1 MAMERISA
9 KKMSVAT
16 RLLFS
21 LAAIAIAAPSVALE
35 LPRPSP
41 VPGGVALVPLD
52 GIFQTTPTVHYH
64 HKRVLVARDG
74 ERWVAVVG
82 IPLSDRPGRHEIQ
95 VRDQRGRPR
104 RVGFMVKAKDYE
116 TQRLTI
122 KDKRKVE
129 PNAEDMKRIRRE
141 TARIQAAF
149 TTWTEEPLA
158 TMRMPAPID
167 GVRSS
172 SFGLRRIFNGQPRK
186 PHSGMDIAAPAGTLI
201 HAPADG
207 RVINVGD
214 YFFNGNSI
222 FIDHGQG
229 LITMYCHLQE
239 IRVHEGQMVHRGDIL
254 GTVGQTGR
262 VTGPHL
268 HWSISLND
276 ARIDPALFI
285 SDE

>member
-1 MAMERISA
+1 MDRKATRRT
-9 KKMSVAT
+9 SVAT
-16 RLLFS
+16 RLLVLS
-21 LAAIAIAAPSVALE
+21 AAIGVTAPSVALE

-41 VPGGVALVPLD
+41 VPGGIALVALD
-52 GIFQTTPTVHYH
+52 GTFQTAPTVHYH
-64 HKRVLVARDG
+64 HDRVLVAQDG
-74 ERWVAVVG
+74 DRWIAVVG

-95 VRDQRGRPR
+95 VRDQRGRDR
-104 RVGFMVKAKDYE
+104 RVGFMVQSKEYQ

-141 TARIQAAF
+141 TARITAAF
-149 TTWTEEPLA
+149 TTWTDEPLA
-158 TMRMPAPID
+158 TLRMHAPID
-167 GVRSS
+167 GQRSS
-172 SFGLRRIFNGQPRK
+172 SFGLRRFFNGQPRK

-207 RVINVGD
+207 RVINVGE
-214 YFFNGNSI
+214 YFFNGNSV

-239 IRVHEGQMVHRGDIL
+239 ILVHEGQTVHRGDII
-254 GTVGQTGR
+254 GKVGQTGR

-276 ARIDPALFI
+276 ARVDPALFI

>member
-1 MAMERISA
+1 MKLHINIR
-9 KKMSVAT
+9 MSTMT
-16 RLLFS
+16 RMLVLSTTVGF
-21 LAAIAIAAPSVALE
+21 AAPSVALE

-52 GIFQTTPTVHYH
+52 GTFPSAPTVQYH
-64 HKRVLVARDG
+64 HNRVLVTQDG
-74 ERWVAVVG
+74 DRWVAVVG
-82 IPLSDRPGRHEIQ
+82 IPLSDRPGRHEVH
-95 VRDQRGRPR
+95 VRDQRGRDR
-104 RVGFMVKAKDYE
+104 RVGFMVKSKEYL

-129 PNAEDMKRIRRE
+129 PNAEDLKRIRRE

-149 TTWTEEPLA
+149 ATWTDEPMA
-158 TMRMPAPID
+158 TLRMPAPID
-167 GVRSS
+167 GERSS
-172 SFGLRRIFNGQPRK
+172 SFGLRRFFNGQPRN

-207 RVINVGD
+207 RVINVGE
-214 YFFNGNSI
+214 YFFNGNSV

-239 IRVHEGQMVHRGDIL
+239 ILVHEGQTVHRGDII
-254 GTVGQTGR
+254 GKVGQTGR

-276 ARIDPALFI
+276 ARVDPALFI